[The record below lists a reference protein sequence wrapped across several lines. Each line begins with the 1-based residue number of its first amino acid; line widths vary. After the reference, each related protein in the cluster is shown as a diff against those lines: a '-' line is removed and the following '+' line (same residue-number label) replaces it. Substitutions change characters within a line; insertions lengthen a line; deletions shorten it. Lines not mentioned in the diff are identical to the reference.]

1 MKAPPQ
7 QHHGSATAAPQQRH
21 TAPQQ
26 RVGLQG
32 LGEIPGS
39 VALQGGSRPGME
51 WLSRRAAPAWRGRNP
66 WKEPEESV
74 ATAPGAGLTAPVLF
88 GGVEVNV
95 EKGVHTECAD
105 PFSLRCSREGLRWAR
120 GRGGDDEVGVD
131 VDEAV

>member
-7 QHHGSATAAPQQRH
+7 QHHSSAWACRALAKSQVPW
-21 TAPQQ
+21 PF
-26 RVGLQG
+26 RVGRDQG
-32 LGEIPGS
+32 WSGFHIGLRPR
-39 VALQGGSRPGME
+39 GG
-51 WLSRRAAPAWRGRNP
+51 GRNQG
-66 WKEPEESV
+66 KEPEESV
-74 ATAPGAGLTAPVLF
+74 ATSPGAGLTAPVLF